1 MAHMVDHSA
10 PSLLVALDQAGGRG
24 AHPGL
29 RDDVVAGCEREAAGR
44 SIDELVAERD
54 AGVIAVLR
62 ALGRV

>member
-1 MAHMVDHSA
+1 VTR
-10 PSLLVALDQAGGRG
+10 LVAAELT
-24 AHPGL
+24 PEL